1 MLRQSIRRF
10 LENKYKY
17 QYRLGKKY
25 GVTMAKLNDNNFHK
39 KLRDEILMIPIPK
52 PKFVNQQSSTNYEGK
67 QSHEGKTIAFLGFRN
82 RSSKQIMIIQVLSL
96 I

>member
-25 GVTMAKLNDNNFHK
+25 GVTMTKLNDNNFHK
-39 KLRDEILMIPIPK
+39 KLRDEILMIAIPK
-52 PKFVNQQSSTNYEGK
+52 PKFVNHQSSTNYEGK
-67 QSHEGKTIAFLGFRN
+67 THAKVISKQSHFL
-82 RSSKQIMIIQVLSL
+82 SSAIDRVSKL
-96 I
+96 